1 MQIFT
6 PSSHPPERNYDVIM
20 VLRDEV
26 KEKKSDS
33 GNLIIPDR
41 AVEMANQGEV
51 RAVSADSS
59 YEVGQRVVFV
69 KYSGADLE
77 LNGVTYTLLKEMEV
91 KGTVIEVNV
100 PETVKEKEDALQ
112 KALAQF

>member
-1 MQIFT
+1 
-6 PSSHPPERNYDVIM
+6 M

-112 KALAQF
+112 KALAQFEATGRG

>member
-1 MQIFT
+1 
-6 PSSHPPERNYDVIM
+6 
-20 VLRDEV
+20 
-26 KEKKSDS
+26 
-33 GNLIIPDR
+33 
-41 AVEMANQGEV
+41 
-51 RAVSADSS
+51 
-59 YEVGQRVVFV
+59 V

-112 KALAQF
+112 KALAQFEATGRG